1 MIKKDEIRIERGSVP
16 AERKFKARDFE
27 RPQRMLG
34 ILLWLA
40 LLFVLLRVGSR

>member
-1 MIKKDEIRIERGSVP
+1 VAMKDEIRIERYVVP
-16 AERKFKARDFE
+16 PERKFRARDFE